1 MIARTMRSILRT
13 VALLGA
19 GAGLLGLGAQEAH
32 SQSQPVKIGSILPHT
47 GNLAWYGQEI
57 GRGYDLAIKAINAN
71 GGIKGQPVEQAK
83 ADAPAATAAI
93 GEVERL
99 KNQGIKVIIGSGSS
113 AVALAGSAAAAKHDI
128 FYWETNGLDNAYSQR
143 GLKNAFQFAP
153 NNNDF
158 VAVSIALLSDL
169 APKMLNKPLKDITVA
184 LAYENST
191 YGMTQSKVQQEH
203 LARLGVKVVVDQSY
217 SRTTSDLSPVVL
229 QMKAANPDVVIETGY
244 QDDIVLMWRQAK
256 ELGYLPK
263 MLISSGAAATQ
274 DFARALGDKGV
285 DGFIAYNYPFHEMPE
300 SGAPGAADFAKAYEA
315 AYGTPP
321 PSGHS
326 LAGYAGM
333 MALADVIRAAG
344 TDEFAAMTAAAH
356 AMDKPRG
363 SYPNGAGVKFNEGG
377 RNERAPVHGF
387 QWQDGKLYTIYPAAV
402 ANAKPEGPLTP
413 WDKR

>member
-1 MIARTMRSILRT
+1 MVTHALRSILRS
-13 VALLGA
+13 VALFA
-19 GAGLLGLGAQEAH
+19 AGLGVLGIG
-32 SQSQPVKIGSILPHT
+32 SQSAYSQTQPVKVGAVLPYS

-57 GRGYDLAIKAINAN
+57 GRGYELAVKTINAR
-71 GGIKGQPVEQAK
+71 GGINGRPVELAK

-99 KNQGIKVIIGSGSS
+99 KNQGVKVIIGSGSS

-128 FYWETNGLDNAYSQR
+128 FYWETNGLDNAYSTR

-153 NNNDF
+153 NNDDF
-158 VAVSIALLSDL
+158 VEVSISLLSDL
-169 APKMLNKPLKDITVA
+169 GPKMLNKPLKDITVG

-191 YGMTQSKVQQEH
+191 YGMTQSKVQKEH
-203 LARLGVKVVVDQSY
+203 LAKLGVKVVVDQSY
-217 SRTTSDLSPVVL
+217 SRTASDLSPVVL
-229 QMKAANPDVVIETGY
+229 QLRSANPDIVIETGY

-274 DFARALGDKGV
+274 DFANALGDKGV

-300 SGAPGAADFAKAYEA
+300 SGAPGAAEFAKAYQA
-315 AYGTPP
+315 AYGAPP

-333 MALADVIRAAG
+333 IALADVIKAAG
-344 TDEFAAMTAAAH
+344 SDAFDAMVKAAH
-356 AMDKPRG
+356 ATDKPRG
-363 SYPNGAGVKFNEGG
+363 SYANGAGVKFNAGG

-387 QWQDGKLYTIYPAAV
+387 QWQGGKLYTIYPAAV
-402 ANAKPEGPLTP
+402 ANSTPKGPLTP